1 MFGVLLVLIREV
13 CVAIGAD
20 AIRGYVDLMVL
31 SLLRSGPSYA
41 YELAQRITSIS
52 GDEYAIK
59 QTTLYS
65 AVKRLEAGGLV
76 SSFADVS
83 PSGKPRTYYRMT
95 SAGVAHFEVKVEEWR
110 ITKSVVD
117 RFVSEPSASKPSVS
131 EPREGG
137 TP

>member
-1 MFGVLLVLIREV
+1 MIS
-13 CVAIGAD
+13 AD

-41 YELAQRITSIS
+41 YELAQRITAIS

-65 AVKRLEAGGLV
+65 AVKRLEGSELV
-76 SSFADVS
+76 SSFAGVS
-83 PSGKPRTYYRMT
+83 PSGKPRTYYRIT
-95 SAGVAHFEVKVEEWR
+95 NAGLTHLNLKVAEWR
-110 ITKSVVD
+110 STKSVVD
-117 RFVSEPSASKPSVS
+117 RFI
-131 EPREGG
+131 EGA